1 MRFVVSPFFS
11 HWSWKVTGGQGCS
24 VHFPTQLIVAQS
36 SWPPALMLGGH
47 FILLFDSNSP
57 KVANTNKH
65 KTGIVQCVSKQCE
78 SPPRH
83 SSIFHHP
90 QSPGWC
96 LIIIWD
102 WGAGKFIA
110 EHLSVSGNPS
120 PRPVFLLPAHAAA
133 PPPPIY
139 HQRPPPIGAETG
151 VLSPSHSTST
161 ANLPGRWRL
170 ECDKSICPGLNL
182 YANLK

>member
-65 KTGIVQCVSKQCE
+65 KTGIVQRVSKQCE

-120 PRPVFLLPAHAAA
+120 PRPVFLLPSPA
-133 PPPPIY
+133 PPP
-139 HQRPPPIGAETG
+139 HLPPTPATNRSRDRCLISITQHKHSQSSRKMATG
-151 VLSPSHSTST
+151 MWQIHLS
-161 ANLPGRWRL
+161 WF
-170 ECDKSICPGLNL
+170 EFVC
-182 YANLK
+182 